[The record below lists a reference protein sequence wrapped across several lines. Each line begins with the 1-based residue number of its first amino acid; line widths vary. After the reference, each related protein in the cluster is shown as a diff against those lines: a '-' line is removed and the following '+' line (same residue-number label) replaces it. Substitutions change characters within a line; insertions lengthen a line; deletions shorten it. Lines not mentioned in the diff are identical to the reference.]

1 MTNIGQLTCT
11 DCLPVLNHLSFPA
24 QAYKGDDYKGEGY
37 YKDGKYYKD
46 GYEYKP
52 EYKDGYEYYSS
63 TGEHLFV

>member
-1 MTNIGQLTCT
+1 MFSSSCAVCALPCPCT
-11 DCLPVLNHLSFPA
+11 ASVPQH
-24 QAYKGDDYKGEGY
+24 KGDGY

-63 TGEHLFV
+63 TGEDKAGGQRHAQQ